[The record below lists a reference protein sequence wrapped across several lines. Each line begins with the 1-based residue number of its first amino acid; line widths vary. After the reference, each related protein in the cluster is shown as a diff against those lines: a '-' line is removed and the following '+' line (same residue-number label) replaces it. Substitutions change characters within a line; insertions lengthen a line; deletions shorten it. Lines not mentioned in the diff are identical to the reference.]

1 MKQQTLTNMVDE
13 VLCQMK
19 HAGFSDGTCGLYRVA
34 FNRLLRLAT
43 QRGEIYYTEELGME
57 FMNDDSH
64 MTPKNTER
72 YWHERTLMYKRC
84 IRLIDMYRKTGH
96 VDFSPNQT
104 SREFPL
110 RSKVLEDMF
119 KKYLLI
125 LEERGL
131 KDNTVDGYRRF
142 VYYFL
147 EYLENKNYIDL
158 SDIQSGDIV
167 AFITII
173 CSEKYQPTSLGA
185 HVPGLKLFLEMQ
197 EETKKFLIELPLHLP
212 KKREI
217 LQIYTDD
224 EYKKIIENLEK
235 SETISLRNKAI
246 TVLALDTGLR
256 AVDICGLKLSNI
268 DWPHNCIHMTQSKT
282 DHVHNIPLSEN
293 LGNALVDYLLNER
306 PVSDSEYVF
315 LRSSAPFNPIM
326 AHSGIRNILFNA
338 VNDSDIECKGRIYG
352 TRITR
357 HSTASRML
365 RNGVPLSVIS
375 DALGHGNPNSVLI
388 YLTTDDAKLAE
399 CTLPLPK
406 EVQDGKD

>member
-1 MKQQTLTNMVDE
+1 MIQQTLTNMVDE

-19 HAGFSDGTCGLYRVA
+19 QAGFSDGTCGLYRVA

-43 QRGEIYYTEELGME
+43 QRGEIYYTEELGIE

-64 MTPKNTER
+64 MTSKNTER

-84 IRLIDMYRKTGH
+84 IRLIDMYRKTGR

-110 RSKVLEDMF
+110 RSKVFEDMF

-142 VYYFL
+142 VYYFF
-147 EYLENKNYIDL
+147 EYLESKNYKEL
-158 SDIQSGDIV
+158 SDIQSGDVV
-167 AFITII
+167 AFISII

-197 EETKKFLIELPLHLP
+197 EDTKKFLIELPLHLP
-212 KKREI
+212 KKRAI

-246 TVLALDTGLR
+246 TILALDTGLR

-268 DWPHNCIHMTQSKT
+268 DWTHNCIHLTQSKT
-282 DHVHNIPLSEN
+282 GHVHNIPLSEN

-306 PVSDSEYVF
+306 PVSDSDYVF
-315 LRSSAPFNPIM
+315 LRSSAPFSPIM
-326 AHSGIRNILFNA
+326 AHAGIRNILFNA

-406 EVQDGKD
+406 EVRDGKK